1 MASFAHWCS
10 LPGNVL
16 KFAFQP
22 HTFQWQEI
30 GQAES
35 VGKWT
40 LWLNVFLP
48 LIIALPASLKI
59 KVMSQSS
66 SNELS
71 RLSSTINL
79 VGAQS
84 MSAYIAAGLPL
95 CLLSFLPP
103 YFRVQPSLL
112 IALSRM
118 RFGLSSIFP
127 FMWFIFC

>member
-10 LPGNVL
+10 LHGNVL

-59 KVMSQSS
+59 KVISQSS

-71 RLSSTINL
+71 RLSSTINV

-84 MSAYIAAGLPL
+84 MSAYIAGF
-95 CLLSFLPP
+95 CRSSFV
-103 YFRVQPSLL
+103 FTFFSPSLFQGTV
-112 IALSRM
+112 ISPY
-118 RFGLSSIFP
+118 SS
-127 FMWFIFC
+127 